1 MAEEVFAGHKYMRLM
16 SFRADGSGVLT
27 PVWFAYAE
35 GKLYFF
41 TTSKTWKVKRIQAN
55 PKVEICPCSYKG
67 KAEGPS
73 FEATARI
80 LEGNEALKG
89 KSYLQ
94 KKYGFMYTLIRFGSW
109 LKRNKQLF
117 VEVVPGSRKEE
128 AMLL

>member
-1 MAEEVFAGHKYMRLM
+1 MAEEVFAGHKYMRLT
-16 SFRADGSGVLT
+16 SFRADGTGVPT

-35 GKLYFF
+35 EKIFFF

-55 PKVEICPCSYKG
+55 PKVEICPCAYKG
-67 KAEGPS
+67 QAEGSS

-80 LEGNEALKG
+80 LEGAEALQA

-117 VEVVPGSRKEE
+117 VEVVPGLLIEE
-128 AMLL
+128 